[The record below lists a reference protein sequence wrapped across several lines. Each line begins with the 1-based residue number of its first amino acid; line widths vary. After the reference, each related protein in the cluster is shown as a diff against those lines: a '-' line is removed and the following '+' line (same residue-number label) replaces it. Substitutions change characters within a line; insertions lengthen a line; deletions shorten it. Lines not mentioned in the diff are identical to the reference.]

1 MCGTYMLFMAE
12 RGIGPLYLSAGLV
25 LAYVGYSIVILA
37 QMGMGANITPDYRER
52 SRVFAWWQ
60 IFNTLGLI
68 LVMLMP
74 VLFAEQIAND
84 SSFTVRAMGWFVLA
98 TVPITLALAVLS
110 LLRSEE
116 RRGGKEGV
124 STGR

>member
-1 MCGTYMLFMAE
+1 MRISDWSSDVCSSDLYMLFMAE
-12 RGIGPLYLSAGLV
+12 RGVGPLYLSAGLV

-68 LVMLMP
+68 LVMLM
-74 VLFAEQIAND
+74 
-84 SSFTVRAMGWFVLA
+84 
-98 TVPITLALAVLS
+98 
-110 LLRSEE
+110 RSEE
-116 RRGGKEGV
+116 RSVGKGCV
-124 STGR
+124 STCRSRW

>member
-52 SRVFAWWQ
+52 SRVFAW
-60 IFNTLGLI
+60 
-68 LVMLMP
+68 
-74 VLFAEQIAND
+74 
-84 SSFTVRAMGWFVLA
+84 
-98 TVPITLALAVLS
+98 
-110 LLRSEE
+110 RSEE
-116 RRGGKEGV
+116 HTSELQSLMRISYAVFCLKKKILTAV
-124 STGR
+124 NTQLHAVDFQYTVIQHA

>member
-1 MCGTYMLFMAE
+1 MRISDWSSDVCSSDLYMLFMAE
-12 RGIGPLYLSAGLV
+12 RGVGPLYLSAGLV

-68 LVMLMP
+68 LVMLMT
-74 VLFAEQIAND
+74 VLFAEQMVND
-84 SSFTVRAMGWFVLA
+84 LIFTVRTLGGFVWA
-98 TVPITLALAVLS
+98 TEPITLAIAVFS
-110 LLRSEE
+110 D
-116 RRGGKEGV
+116 RR
-124 STGR
+124 